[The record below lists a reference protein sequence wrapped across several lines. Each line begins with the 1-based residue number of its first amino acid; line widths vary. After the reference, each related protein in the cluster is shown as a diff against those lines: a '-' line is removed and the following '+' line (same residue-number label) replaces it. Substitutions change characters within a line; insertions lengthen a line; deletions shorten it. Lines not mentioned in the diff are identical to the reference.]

1 MYIYNIHI
9 YIISYISYIYCIYI
23 YIVCLYYV
31 LILLVLGQINSDIN
45 YENDARQIF
54 CEMIK
59 SIFLPL

>member
-9 YIISYISYIYCIYI
+9 YIISYISHIYCIYI

-54 CEMIK
+54 CKMIK

>member
-9 YIISYISYIYCIYI
+9 YNIIYFIYILYIYI

-54 CEMIK
+54 CKMIK